1 MYRLLAHLA
10 DPSGWSAADTHHD
23 SDARSTYASATHGNA
38 AGTQHASREHGSTF
52 RAPPPRLHETR

>member
-10 DPSGWSAADTHHD
+10 DPSGWSAADID
-23 SDARSTYASATHGNA
+23 CPAEMRSTAAAGTHAHA
-38 AGTQHASREHGSTF
+38 AGTQHPAREHGSRF